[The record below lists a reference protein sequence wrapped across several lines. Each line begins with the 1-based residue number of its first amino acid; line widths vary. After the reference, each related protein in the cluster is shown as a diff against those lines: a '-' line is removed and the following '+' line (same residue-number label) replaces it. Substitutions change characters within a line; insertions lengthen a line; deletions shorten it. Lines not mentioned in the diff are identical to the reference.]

1 MVLHSQ
7 TSASILKAVVF
18 VLYNQLKNF
27 GILPKTWP
35 KELANITAALMPQAA
50 CLSSN
55 VNF

>member
-1 MVLHSQ
+1 MVFHSQ
-7 TSASILKAVVF
+7 ISTSILKAVVF